1 MSKRHSEQEVPV
13 LAKKHKMQ
21 NGAVAINGSNSHM
34 DIDEDLHSRQLA
46 VYGKESMRRM
56 ATSSILI
63 CGALGLGVEAGSD
76 LWAAVLS
83 ARIFSVNSQGA
94 AVLQPKT

>member
-21 NGAVAINGSNSHM
+21 NGAVATHGSNSHM

-56 ATSSILI
+56 ATSNILV

-76 LWAAVLS
+76 L
-83 ARIFSVNSQGA
+83 
-94 AVLQPKT
+94 